1 MKIYSTR
8 HGETQWN
15 LENRIVG
22 ITDLPLTDRGIEQAA
37 MLAEN
42 VKNIG
47 DIDIIISSPMKRARQ
62 TAQFTAD
69 ALGLSVITDERLRE
83 WDYGSF
89 EGLDRYADGFYENK
103 RQFGVKMKDGG
114 ESLLQLA
121 HRVYSVLDEIIEKYS
136 DKNVLIVSHGGVCRV
151 IHTYFNDMTT
161 DEYSSWFMGNCQLI
175 EYNID

>member
-37 MLAEN
+37 ALAEK
-42 VKNIG
+42 VKNIR

-89 EGLDRYADGFYENK
+89 EGLDRYADGFYVE
-103 RQFGVKMKDGG
+103 
-114 ESLLQLA
+114 L
-121 HRVYSVLDEIIEKYS
+121 YT
-136 DKNVLIVSHGGVCRV
+136 LILM
-151 IHTYFNDMTT
+151 I
-161 DEYSSWFMGNCQLI
+161 
-175 EYNID
+175 